1 MGCFTLGWLQQFLV
15 WCVIVGAIIAIIRLI
30 VPWVMA
36 QVGIP
41 MLAQI
46 VNIILWAIV
55 CIFVIYIA
63 FSLLGCL
70 IGMGGGGLSLLP
82 PHR

>member
-1 MGCFTLGWLQQFLV
+1 MGCFTLGWLEQFLV
-15 WCVIVGAIIAIIRLI
+15 WCVIVGAIIAIIRLV

-46 VNIILWAIV
+46 INIILWAV
-55 CIFVIYIA
+55 VVIFVIYIVFA
-63 FSLLGCL
+63 LLGCL
-70 IGMGGGGLSLLP
+70 VGMGGVNLLP

>member
-15 WCVIVGAIIAIIRLI
+15 WCVIVGAIIAIIRLV

-46 VNIILWAIV
+46 INIILWAV
-55 CIFVIYIA
+55 VVIFVIYIVFDMIQCLWSYTGG
-63 FSLLGCL
+63 FS
-70 IGMGGGGLSLLP
+70 SLP
-82 PHR
+82 RH